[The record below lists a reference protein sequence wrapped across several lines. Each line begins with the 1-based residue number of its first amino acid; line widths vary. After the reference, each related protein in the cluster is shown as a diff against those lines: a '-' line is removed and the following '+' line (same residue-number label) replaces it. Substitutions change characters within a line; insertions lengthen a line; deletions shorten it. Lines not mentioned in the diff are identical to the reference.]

1 MTGTL
6 FEGRAPRL
14 WLRLEQHA
22 DKPFYAQT
30 PPSLADG
37 YILNANLVESAP
49 DACASFL
56 DQTAKP
62 FLIDPVTYRFD
73 RPVWYTRTDAE
84 GEPLGKRN
92 YARLW
97 AKYSAG
103 VGGLSGDPLRDGG
116 VGGLKG
122 EEAIVRFCQN
132 VINFQ
137 EERLRSVWA
146 QDGAQYVMDR
156 LLFAGQLAPA
166 AYVAPYP
173 VIGASDPG
181 SDITLA
187 GAFAR
192 ATASLAR
199 PHAVAA
205 VLPLMPHVLRDLA
218 WMRSLAATVAQSGVQ
233 AALIWTVGTSAL
245 ELADDPALFTG
256 LALLLRNLRDAG
268 LEEGLLYGGIL
279 SSLLRGFGA
288 ASFSHGL
295 MYGEVRGLEPSGGR
309 SQLTFYFPPLRHPLS
324 YAGAARIVMSMS
336 PTEYLERVC
345 GCAVCTELVGG
356 DIRNLGAYFQTYRPD
371 QAKRDFPTQ
380 EALDLNRFHYLLA
393 RGAEL
398 EFARAR
404 PEGQLIGDLL
414 AAADPYPPSASST
427 LRRWAE
433 RLGAA

>member
-1 MTGTL
+1 MTSEL
-6 FEGRAPRL
+6 FQGRAPRL

-22 DKPFYAQT
+22 DKPYYAQT
-30 PPSLADG
+30 PPTLADG
-37 YILNANLVESAP
+37 YILNSNLVESAP

-56 DQTAKP
+56 DQTGKP

-73 RPVWYTRTDAE
+73 RAAWYTRLDAQ

-97 AKYSAG
+97 AKYSDG

-116 VGGLKG
+116 LGGLKG
-122 EEAIVRFCQN
+122 EQAIVRFCQN

-146 QDGAQYVMDR
+146 QDGAQYVVDR
-156 LLFAGQLAPA
+156 LPFVGQLAPA
-166 AYVAPYP
+166 AYVTPYP
-173 VIGASDPG
+173 VIGASEPG
-181 SDITLA
+181 PDIELA
-187 GAFAR
+187 GALAR
-192 ATASLAR
+192 ATATLAR
-199 PHAVAA
+199 PRPVVA
-205 VLPLMPHVLRDLA
+205 VLPLMPHVSRDLGCL
-218 WMRSLAATVAQSGVQ
+218 RSLAATVAESGVQ
-233 AALIWTVGTSAL
+233 AALVWTVGTSAL

-256 LALLLRNLRDAG
+256 VALLLRNLRDAG
-268 LEEGLLYGGIL
+268 LQGGLLYGGIL

-309 SQLTFYFPPLRHPLS
+309 PQLTFYFPPLRHPLS
-324 YAGAARIVMSMS
+324 YAGAAQIVMAMS
-336 PTEYLERVC
+336 PAEYLERVC
-345 GCAVCTELVGG
+345 GCAVCAQLVAG

-371 QAKRDFPTQ
+371 GAKRDFPTQ

-398 EFARAR
+398 EFVRAR
-404 PEGQLIGDLL
+404 PEGQLIADLL
-414 AAADPYPPSASST
+414 AAADPYPPSESSA
-427 LRRWAE
+427 LRRWAK
-433 RLGAA
+433 RLRAA

>member
-1 MTGTL
+1 MIEAL
-6 FEGRAPRL
+6 FKGRAPRL

-22 DKPFYAQT
+22 DKPYFAQM
-30 PPSLADG
+30 PPTLADG

-73 RPVWYTRTDAE
+73 RSAWYTRLDRE
-84 GEPLGKRN
+84 GETLGKRN

-116 VGGLKG
+116 IGGLKG

-173 VIGASDPG
+173 VIGASDPEC
-181 SDITLA
+181 DIELA
-187 GAFAR
+187 ASLAR
-192 ATASLAR
+192 ATAVLAR
-199 PHAVAA
+199 PRPVAA
-205 VLPLMPHVLRDLA
+205 VLSLMPHVLRDLGS
-218 WMRSLAATVAQSGVQ
+218 MHSLAAAVAESGVQ
-233 AALIWTVGTSAL
+233 AALVWTVGTSAL
-245 ELADDPALFTG
+245 ELGDDPALFTG
-256 LALLLRNLRDAG
+256 AALLLRNLRDAG
-268 LEEGLLYGGIL
+268 MEAGLFYGGIL

-295 MYGEVRGLEPSGGR
+295 MYGEVRGLDPSGGR
-309 SQLTFYFPPLRHPLS
+309 PQLTFYFPPLRHPLS
-324 YAGAARIVMSMS
+324 YAGAAQIVRTMS
-336 PTEYLERVC
+336 PTEYLDRVC
-345 GCAVCTELVGG
+345 GCAVCAELVGG
-356 DIRNLGAYFQTYRPD
+356 DIHNLDAYFQTYRPD
-371 QAKRDFPTQ
+371 GSKRDFPTQ
-380 EALDLNRFHYLLA
+380 QALDLNRFHYLLA

-398 EFARAR
+398 EFVRAR
-404 PEGQLIGDLL
+404 PEGQLITDLL
-414 AAADPYPPSASST
+414 SAADPYPASASSA

>member
-6 FEGRAPRL
+6 FDGRAPRL

-22 DKPFYAQT
+22 DKPFYAQM
-30 PPSLADG
+30 PPTLADG
-37 YILNANLVESAP
+37 FILNANLVESAP

-56 DQTAKP
+56 DQTGKP

-73 RPVWYTRTDAE
+73 RSAWYTRTDAE

-92 YARLW
+92 YNRLW

-116 VGGLKG
+116 IGGLKG
-122 EEAIVRFCQN
+122 DEAIVRFCQN
-132 VINFQ
+132 VLNFQ

-156 LLFAGQLAPA
+156 LLFVGQLAPA
-166 AYVAPYP
+166 AYVAPYS
-173 VIGASDPG
+173 VIGAADPG
-181 SDITLA
+181 SDIKLA
-187 GAFAR
+187 GDLAR
-192 ATASLAR
+192 ATATLAR
-199 PHAVAA
+199 PRPVVA
-205 VLPLMPHVLRDLA
+205 VLPLMPHVLRDVGCV
-218 WMRSLAATVAQSGVQ
+218 RTLAATVSESGVQ
-233 AALIWTVGTSAL
+233 AALVWTVGTSAL

-256 LALLLRNLRDAG
+256 VALLLRNLRDAG

-288 ASFSHGL
+288 AGFSHGL

-309 SQLTFYFPPLRHPLS
+309 PQLTFYFPPLRHPLS
-324 YAGAARIVMSMS
+324 YTGAAQIVMSMS
-336 PTEYLERVC
+336 PAEYRERVC
-345 GCAVCTELVGG
+345 GCAVCGQLVGG
-356 DIRNLGAYFQTYRPD
+356 NIRNLGAYFQTYRPD
-371 QAKRDFPTQ
+371 GAKRDFPTQ

-404 PEGQLIGDLL
+404 PEGRLIADLL
-414 AAADPYPPSASST
+414 AAADPYPLSASSA